1 MNIFRYPNDTP
12 VEFVLHMRDPNSTSV
27 VEYVSMSECKESSVW
42 YDMVKNRLD
51 RIKDT
56 AEEYVVVVM
65 IANVI
70 NAHIIKKDKGKFA
83 IRMHQK
89 RHP

>member
-1 MNIFRYPNDTP
+1 
-12 VEFVLHMRDPNSTSV
+12 
-27 VEYVSMSECKESSVW
+27 
-42 YDMVKNRLD
+42 VKNRLD